1 MLTIFILDDPP
12 ARYKCCVCSKMIEG
26 TVITAMGNK
35 FHPRCFV
42 CTYCRGQFKQ
52 RKYKTDPREGK
63 PYCLQCFEIL
73 LGHFGNLHYSHQG

>member
-1 MLTIFILDDPP
+1 MLSRNP
-12 ARYKCCVCSKMIEG
+12 EG
-26 TVITAMGNK
+26 RVVTAMGNK
-35 FHPRCFV
+35 FHPECFV
-42 CTYCRGQFKQ
+42 CTYCRGQFKE